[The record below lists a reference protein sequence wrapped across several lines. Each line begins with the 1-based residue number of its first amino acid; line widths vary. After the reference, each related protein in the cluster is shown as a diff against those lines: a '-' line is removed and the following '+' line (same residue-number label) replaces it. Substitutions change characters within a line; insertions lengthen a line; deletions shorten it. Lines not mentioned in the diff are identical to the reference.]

1 MNIFE
6 TAKIQLG
13 HATWS
18 ATYRHYLGMP
28 DYSTNPDGTKIDFS
42 KGIGG
47 GNNANQEVKNNVIP
61 KNASTASFDNN
72 ADIITTSHNGSENDL
87 YGNMNYRYMNDDRKE
102 DNGVI
107 DEQTVVCEG
116 TEIQSNDIITPE
128 TIASAKVADTG
139 IEASSTATYIPRVE
153 DTTPKGDRQVDFSM
167 FYENSQVKQGKGV
180 EFGTNMKAAK
190 SLRLAEKD
198 LPPEERSVQGKII
211 DAIGYGARHMP
222 FPDGSTVYQQDQQ
235 FYHEFDPSCYMN
247 PYLEYNQYQN
257 QPQPQEQQPQQQ
269 LPVDY
274 GRFKVDYPKQEPPKV
289 VKAEAEPVEGVEQI
303 AEMVKGGT
311 EALGVE
317 PKDVKVKPSFI
328 VTTPPKPSND
338 TVVEKVPDYD
348 NKQMIQNHWW
358 LEGVESAATRN
369 KCAVQFI
376 ETVSADN
383 NPIGIVRVNTYTKDA
398 SVDSFVFNRHK
409 SFIID
414 YGKNFY
420 DKRVKIF
427 LTIDPNEVVDYTLQG
442 YSFIESNN
450 ANGKGNDKRLND
462 GFLNILFSAG
472 SLGVDPDK
480 GLYTEGYRIL
490 NKFVN
495 IATMPTNK
503 SDGKDDRV
511 LLRDRLFAS
520 VKVGVFDEARLYDP
534 YSRFEFYDFDTN
546 SKCFL
551 LLNNSIS
558 QKLVAILYTPNDA
571 TVKTCTSYD
580 EVIAEYKDICSKN
593 KNHNKNN
600 NDNRNNNKG

>member
-13 HATWS
+13 HAAWS

-28 DYSTNPDGTKIDFS
+28 DYSINPDGTKIDFS

-47 GNNANQEVKNNVIP
+47 GNNTSQEVKNDVTP
-61 KNASTASFDNN
+61 KDTSMASFDNN
-72 ADIITTSHNGSENDL
+72 ADIIPTSHHGSENDL
-87 YGNMNYRYMNDDRKE
+87 YGNMNYRYMNNAHNDE
-102 DNGVI
+102 I
-107 DEQTVVCEG
+107 TIEQTVVCEG
-116 TEIQSNDIITPE
+116 VEMPSDNTIAPE
-128 TIASAKVADTG
+128 TTTSTEVVDTNV
-139 IEASSTATYIPRVE
+139 EAGSTATYIPRVE
-153 DTTPKGDRQVDFSM
+153 DTTLKGDRQVDFSM

-180 EFGTNMKAAK
+180 EFGVNMKAAK

-235 FYHEFDPSCYMN
+235 FYQEFDPSYYMN
-247 PYLEYNQYQN
+247 PYLEYNQYQS
-257 QPQPQEQQPQQQ
+257 QPQPQEQQPQ
-269 LPVDY
+269 LPADY

-289 VKAEAEPVEGVEQI
+289 VKAEADPVEGVEQI
-303 AEMVKGGT
+303 KEMVKGGT
-311 EALGVE
+311 EVLGVE
-317 PKDVKVKPSFI
+317 PKDAKVKPSFI
-328 VTTPPKPSND
+328 VTTPPKSSND
-338 TVVEKVPDYD
+338 VTVEKVSAYD

-358 LEGVESAATRN
+358 LEGVEAAATKN

-376 ETVSADN
+376 EAVSVDN

-398 SVDSFVFNRHK
+398 SIDSFVFNRHK

-427 LTIDPNEVVDYTLQG
+427 LTVDPNEVVDYYLQG

-450 ANGKGNDKRLND
+450 ANGKGNDKRLNEE
-462 GFLNILFSAG
+462 FLNTLFSAG
-472 SLGVDPDK
+472 SLGLDPSK

-503 SDGKDDRV
+503 SDGKGDRV

-580 EVIAEYKDICSKN
+580 EVIAEYKEACSK
-593 KNHNKNN
+593 
-600 NDNRNNNKG
+600 NRNNNKNNNGNKNNKG